1 MPKINVYLPDEL
13 AAAVKEA
20 DLPVS
25 AICQAA
31 LQKAVGDVT
40 SARAVEVAP
49 DTESERGFGLF
60 TRFTPRARGA
70 VSRAEAEAKR
80 RGDAEVRPEHL
91 LLGIL
96 DESQNLALSV
106 LVALDVEPDDVR
118 SELLAS
124 MPDPGKPKK
133 RHVPFGKSSK
143 KVLELA
149 LREALAFG
157 HNYIGCEHLLMAVL
171 REERS
176 VASKV
181 LRRMGVEERTA
192 RRTVMAT
199 VTGAAQVASLR
210 VPAVDD
216 PAKAEPDAI
225 EQVLARLD
233 EIEARL
239 DHLDDL
245 DN

>member
-13 AAAVKEA
+13 AAAVKDA

-40 SARAVEVAP
+40 SARAADAAP
-49 DTESERGFGLF
+49 DSESERGFGLF
-60 TRFTPRARGA
+60 SRFTPRARAA
-70 VSRAEAEAKR
+70 VKRAEEEAKR
-80 RGDAEVRPEHL
+80 RGEAQVLPEHV

-96 DESQNLALSV
+96 DEGQNLALSV
-106 LVALDVEPDDVR
+106 LAALDVEPDDLR
-118 SELLAS
+118 SELVAS

-133 RHVPFGKSSK
+133 RHVPFGKSAK

-176 VASKV
+176 IASKV

-199 VTGAAQVASLR
+199 VAGAAQVASLR
-210 VPAVDD
+210 IPAVADEPD
-216 PAKAEPDAI
+216 QSEPDAI
-225 EQVLARLD
+225 ERVLARLD

-239 DHLDDL
+239 DRLD
-245 DN
+245 

>member
-1 MPKINVYLPDEL
+1 M
-13 AAAVKEA
+13 
-20 DLPVS
+20 
-25 AICQAA
+25 
-31 LQKAVGDVT
+31 
-40 SARAVEVAP
+40 
-49 DTESERGFGLF
+49 
-60 TRFTPRARGA
+60 
-70 VSRAEAEAKR
+70 
-80 RGDAEVRPEHL
+80 
-91 LLGIL
+91 LGIL

-106 LVALDVEPDDVR
+106 LVALDVDPDDVR
-118 SELLAS
+118 SELVGS

-181 LRRMGVEERTA
+181 LRRVGVEERTA
-192 RRTVMAT
+192 RRTVVAT

-210 VPAVDD
+210 VPPVVDD

-225 EQVLARLD
+225 ERVLARLD

-239 DHLDDL
+239 DHLAGP
-245 DN
+245 

>member
-13 AAAVKEA
+13 AAAVKDA

-31 LQKAVGDVT
+31 LQKAVSDVT
-40 SARAVEVAP
+40 SARAVDAAP
-49 DTESERGFGLF
+49 DAESERGFGLF
-60 TRFTPRARGA
+60 TRFTPRARAA
-70 VSRAEAEAKR
+70 VNRAEEEAKR
-80 RGDAEVRPEHL
+80 RGEAQVLPEHV
-91 LLGIL
+91 LLGIV
-96 DESQNLALSV
+96 DEGQNLALSV
-106 LVALDVEPDDVR
+106 LVGLDVEPDDLR

-124 MPDPGKPKK
+124 MPDAGKPKK

-149 LREALAFG
+149 LRESLAFG

-171 REERS
+171 REEKS

-192 RRTVMAT
+192 RRAVMAT
-199 VTGAAQVASLR
+199 VAGAAQVASLR
-210 VPAVDD
+210 IPAVVDE
-216 PAKAEPDAI
+216 PSPSEPDSI
-225 EQVLARLD
+225 ERVLARLD

-239 DHLDDL
+239 DRLGD
-245 DN
+245 